1 MPLSSVSRRRW
12 LIAALV
18 PLALAG
24 CSALQTGPRHLDIS
38 EAQLLSRIAARFP
51 VKQRYLGLF
60 EVTLEQPRLR
70 LLPEENRLGTEVDY
84 LLGLPLPGQ
93 SDVKGKIE
101 LSYGLRFEPSD
112 TTLRLTQARV
122 ERLDVEGLNPAQAAQ
137 VRKVAGLLTEDL
149 LNEAVVH
156 RIKPEDLSTLTGR
169 GYRPGA
175 IRVVP
180 GGLRLALDPLPR

>member
-122 ERLDVEGLNPAQAAQ
+122 ERLGDQTRLHLRLDGHDIV
-137 VRKVAGLLTEDL
+137 
-149 LNEAVVH
+149 
-156 RIKPEDLSTLTGR
+156 TLTDVHTGLE
-169 GYRPGA
+169 PGDTVA
-175 IRVVP
+175 IRP
-180 GGLRLALDPLPR
+180 DNPLFFDARGARIAQGDRS

>member
-60 EVTLEQPRLR
+60 EVTLERPRLR

-84 LLGLPLPGQ
+84 LLGLPLPPLQ
-93 SDVKGKIE
+93 SLDE
-101 LSYGLRFEPSD
+101 AQLSPMARGFYAENRRVANAKAKRMLGWRPAYPDYVTGLR
-112 TTLRLTQARV
+112 A
-122 ERLDVEGLNPAQAAQ
+122 LNAITSPASA
-137 VRKVAGLLTEDL
+137 
-149 LNEAVVH
+149 
-156 RIKPEDLSTLTGR
+156 STD
-169 GYRPGA
+169 PA
-175 IRVVP
+175 IASADQR
-180 GGLRLALDPLPR
+180 